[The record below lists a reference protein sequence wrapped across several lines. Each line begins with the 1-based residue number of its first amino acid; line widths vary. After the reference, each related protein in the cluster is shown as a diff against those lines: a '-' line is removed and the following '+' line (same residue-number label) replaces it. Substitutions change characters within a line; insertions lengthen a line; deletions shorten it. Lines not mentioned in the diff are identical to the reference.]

1 MRCRRVLVS
10 ITAVWR
16 SLRVKSMRKM
26 ISIAASM
33 VLYPKPLAWQ
43 YAGGLVSTIAGLG
56 WMYAIKRRKLLAAGG
71 SVEAT
76 K

>member
-1 MRCRRVLVS
+1 
-10 ITAVWR
+10 
-16 SLRVKSMRKM
+16 M

-71 SVEAT
+71 RRRDQVTRPTSAARCEAEHARFFFT
-76 K
+76 QF